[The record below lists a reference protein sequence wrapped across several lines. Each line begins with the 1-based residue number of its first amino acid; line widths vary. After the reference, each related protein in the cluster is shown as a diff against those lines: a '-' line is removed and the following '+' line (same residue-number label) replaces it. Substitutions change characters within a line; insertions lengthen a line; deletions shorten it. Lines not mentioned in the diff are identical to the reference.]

1 MGFLSPLGGI
11 AQEAFGQFCGVVSL
25 LKIRWK
31 YLEEMEFVYWK
42 SSVLCGFKLYSA
54 STCSSGWLLRVN
66 PPPPEKIVNKCNLNL
81 YNMNIITPPP
91 TSPLPWRLNV
101 FG

>member
-42 SSVLCGFKLYSA
+42 SSVLCGFKL
-54 STCSSGWLLRVN
+54 
-66 PPPPEKIVNKCNLNL
+66 
-81 YNMNIITPPP
+81 
-91 TSPLPWRLNV
+91 
-101 FG
+101 